1 MSMHG
6 NADAASDDAPQ
17 LGDAMSPE
25 LAELMT
31 GSCYCLATRRASRRM
46 IRIYDAELAALGL
59 TISQLATLAWVK
71 ALRKPTVQRIAD
83 LMEMDQSA
91 LSRGLMPLERAEMI
105 TSAPDP
111 GDKRRR
117 LLGLTAAGEAALDQG
132 AVAWARAQ
140 RRIEAEQSAPE
151 GELAALFTRI
161 NALAQAGRA
170 GE

>member
-6 NADAASDDAPQ
+6 NSDAASGGPQ
-17 LGDAMSPE
+17 ELSEQMSPE

-71 ALRKPTVQRIAD
+71 ALRKPTVQGIAD

-91 LSRGLMPLERAEMI
+91 LSRGLMPLEREGLVG
-105 TSAPDP
+105 SAPDAD
-111 GDKRRR
+111 DKRRR
-117 LLGLTAAGEAALDQG
+117 VLSLTQAGEAALEAG
-132 AVAWARAQ
+132 ATAWARAQ
-140 RRIEAEQSAPE
+140 RRVEADHAGPDSD
-151 GELAALFTRI
+151 
-161 NALAQAGRA
+161 LAQLFSEINDLANEARKPA
-170 GE
+170 